1 MKSWIPLVYYQV
13 LRMYKYHD
21 EYITTGVVVSCWCA
35 QAGDFRSVSYDGS
48 GTSPAPCPLLLAS
61 PARAASKTIFFF
73 AFFFSHPVH
82 HLRLL
87 SRSFLIVTWIDS
99 RGHTYS
105 RLFSPIPP
113 TVRRTCAPCI
123 CYRVK
128 GSALSCLADSRTIA
142 GGGITP
148 VFSCLLYTSDA
159 ADE

>member
-1 MKSWIPLVYYQV
+1 MHKPEISDRCRMTVRVHPL
-13 LRMYKYHD
+13 R
-21 EYITTGVVVSCWCA
+21 
-35 QAGDFRSVSYDGS
+35 
-48 GTSPAPCPLLLAS
+48 PALCCLPRQLGLLQKLF
-61 PARAASKTIFFF
+61 FFF

-148 VFSCLLYTSDA
+148 VFSTRLPHAIIKSIKSPRGFTQLLANRYFA
-159 ADE
+159 